1 MDAKLLQEFRA
12 MQLAVKGSLLNKNRT
27 DVKEL
32 LIEGTDS
39 IPIGDNALIDTIL
52 LDNDVVNVNIF
63 NVNSFMPIHYLSDD
77 IIEWIVD
84 TMRAKA
90 LDIAGTDV
98 MVNLN
103 GEMDLKQIRW

>member
-1 MDAKLLQEFRA
+1 MNARLFQEFRA
-12 MQLAVKGSLLNKNRT
+12 MQLAVKGALLNKSRT

-32 LIEGTDS
+32 LIEGIDS

-52 LDNDVVNVNIF
+52 LDKDVVNVNIF
-63 NVNSFMPIHYLSDD
+63 NVNSFMPIHYLSDY
-77 IIEWIVD
+77 IIEWVVD

-98 MVNLN
+98 MVSLN
-103 GEMDLKQIRW
+103 GEMDYKQIRW

>member
-32 LIEGTDS
+32 LIEGIDS

-52 LDNDVVNVNIF
+52 LDKDVVNVNIF
-63 NVNSFMPIHYLSDD
+63 DTNSLMPIHYLSDS
-77 IIEWIVD
+77 IIEYIID

>member
-1 MDAKLLQEFRA
+1 MNARLFQEFRA
-12 MQLAVKGSLLNKNRT
+12 MQLAVKGALLKKNRT

-32 LIEGTDS
+32 LIEGIDA
-39 IPIGDNALIDTIL
+39 IAIGDNALIDTIL
-52 LDNDVVNVNIF
+52 LDKDIVNVNIF
-63 NVNSFMPIHYLSDD
+63 DANSLMPITYLSDRVIED
-77 IIEWIVD
+77 IID

-103 GEMDLKQIRW
+103 GEIDYTQIRW

>member
-12 MQLAVKGSLLNKNRT
+12 MQLAVKGALLKKNRT

-32 LIEGTDS
+32 LIEGIDA
-39 IPIGDNALIDTIL
+39 IAIGDNALIDTIL
-52 LDNDVVNVNIF
+52 LDKDVVNVNIF
-63 NVNSFMPIHYLSDD
+63 DTNSLMPIHYLADSIIED
-77 IIEWIVD
+77 IID

>member
-1 MDAKLLQEFRA
+1 MNASLLQDFRA
-12 MQLAVKGSLLNKNRT
+12 MQLAVKGALAMKGRT

-52 LDNDVVNVNIF
+52 LDKDVVNVNIF

-77 IIEWIVD
+77 IIEWIVG

-90 LDIAGTDV
+90 LDIADTDV

-103 GEMDLKQIRW
+103 GGMDYKQIRW

>member
-1 MDAKLLQEFRA
+1 MNAKLLQEFRA
-12 MQLAVKGSLLNKNRT
+12 MQLAVKGALLNKNRT

-52 LDNDVVNVNIF
+52 LDKDVVNVNIF
-63 NVNSFMPIHYLSDD
+63 NVNSFMPIHYLSDN

-103 GEMDLKQIRW
+103 GEMDLKQIHW